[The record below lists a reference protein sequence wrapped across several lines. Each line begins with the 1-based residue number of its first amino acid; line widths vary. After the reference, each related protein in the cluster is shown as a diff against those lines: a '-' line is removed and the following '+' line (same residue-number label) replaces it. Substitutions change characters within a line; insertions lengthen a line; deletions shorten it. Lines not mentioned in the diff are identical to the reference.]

1 MARDFSKN
9 ASNYIALSGTRWGA
23 LVNGASAI
31 SVACWA
37 NVDTIGTGVNDNR
50 LLSVVMGTSLAGM
63 TLAIDGSGATKYL
76 RVGGRSQAADSYQA
90 RNATSSFTTGT
101 WHHCGGVFNLSGDTI
116 TPYFNGAAENS
127 GAVTF
132 GAASYTHSYTNGE
145 DFVGAQT
152 NASGQ
157 PVDTAQQLDG
167 RVAEFAVWNVDIG
180 AAGFASLAKGASP
193 LQIKPESLVSY
204 FPLHGV
210 YSTEHD
216 WVSGRTGTI
225 TGTVAKAVHPRII
238 YPRRKRFI
246 YIPAAAPAGNRRRRV
261 LLCGRAS

>member
-9 ASNYIALSGTRWGA
+9 TSNYIALSGTRWGA

-50 LLSVVMGTSLAGM
+50 LLSVVMASSAAGM

-101 WHHCGGVFNLSGDTI
+101 WHHCGGMFDISGDTI

-132 GAASYTHSYTNGE
+132 GSTTYTHTYTNGN
-145 DFVGAQT
+145 DFIGAHT
-152 NASGQ
+152 GPTSVPNNTGE
-157 PVDTAQQLDG
+157 QLDG
-167 RVAEFAVWNVDIG
+167 RVAELAIWNVDIG
-180 AAGFASLAKGASP
+180 AAGFASLAKGANP
-193 LQIKPESLVSY
+193 LQIKSGSLVSY
-204 FPLHGV
+204 FPLHG
-210 YSTEHD
+210 
-216 WVSGRTGTI
+216 G
-225 TGTVAKAVHPRII
+225 
-238 YPRRKRFI
+238 
-246 YIPAAAPAGNRRRRV
+246 
-261 LLCGRAS
+261 

>member
-9 ASNYIALSGTRWGA
+9 TSNYLALSGTRWGA

-37 NVDTIGTGVNDNR
+37 NVDTIGTGSDESR
-50 LLSVVMGTSLAGM
+50 LMSAVMASSLTAM
-63 TLAIDGSGATKYL
+63 ALLIDGSGATKYL
-76 RVGGRSQAADSYQA
+76 RVVGRSRAADSYQA

-101 WHHCGGVFNLSGDTI
+101 WHHCGGMLNISGDTI

-132 GAASYTHSYTNGE
+132 GATTYTDTYTNGK
-145 DFVGAQT
+145 DFIASHT
-152 NASGQ
+152 NSSGQ

-167 RVAEFAVWNVDIG
+167 RVAELAIWNVDIG
-180 AAGFASLAKGASP
+180 AAGFASLAKGANP
-193 LQIKPESLVSY
+193 LQIKSESLVSY
-204 FPLHGV
+204 FPLHGG

-225 TGTVAKAVHPRII
+225 SGTVAKAAHPRII
-238 YPRRKRFI
+238 YPRSNRRI